1 MPAPAPLPQ
10 HLVADA
16 VSRTL
21 LEDLGLSG
29 DITSQACI
37 PADRVA
43 RLFMVSR
50 EEGVVAGVQLAHE
63 AFRQMDPAIRV
74 SLHKKDGDALA
85 PKDVV
90 LSAYGNARA
99 ILSAERT
106 ALNFCGRLS
115 GIATLT
121 RAFVQ
126 AVEGTQAQI
135 VDTRKTTPTLRV
147 FEKHAVRCGGAK
159 NHRFGMFDAILI
171 KDNHIGVAGGIT
183 AALRAA
189 KVSSGHLVR
198 IEIEVDTLAQ
208 LDEVIAEGADTV
220 LLDNMDVE
228 MLAMAVA
235 KVRAG
240 RPAMLTEASGG
251 VNLETVAAI
260 ARTGVNLISVGALT
274 HSATVLDLGLDITV
288 E

>member
-1 MPAPAPLPQ
+1 MISPLPAN
-10 HLVADA
+10 LVFEA
-16 VSRTL
+16 VARALS
-21 LEDLGLSG
+21 EDLGLAG

-74 SLHKKDGDALA
+74 SLHKKDGDSLA

-121 RAFVQ
+121 RDFVK

-171 KDNHIGVAGGIT
+171 KDNHIAVAGSIAG
-183 AALRAA
+183 ALRAA
-189 KVSSGHLVR
+189 RAASGHLVR

-208 LDEVIAEGADTV
+208 LDQVIAEGADTV
-220 LLDNMDVE
+220 LLDNMDLE
-228 MLAMAVA
+228 TLAAAVG
-235 KVRAG
+235 KVKAG
-240 RPAMLTEASGG
+240 RPNMLTEASGG
-251 VNLETVAAI
+251 VNLSTVLGI
-260 ARTGVNLISVGALT
+260 AQTGVDLISVGALT
-274 HSATVLDLGLDITV
+274 HSASVLDLGLDITV